1 MLIEAPEPE
10 ASKAE
15 RFRHLLTE
23 IDSAMYGGGDLD
35 GLLTELNSLAAHQ
48 FDVDTI
54 ACAFSSQSIDELAA
68 ELATPPP
75 KHVADVSRDD
85 LIAVVR
91 KILEPDTSERE
102 RLWYLDFMTRNTPH
116 PAVSDLIYWPGH
128 DDKVLAEDVVDQ
140 ALAYTPIVLAS
151 SVTNTGEQDGGG
163 QPATRPDFK

>member
-10 ASKAE
+10 ADKAE
-15 RFRHLLTE
+15 RFRHLLTR
-23 IDSAMYGGGDLD
+23 IDSALNGGGNLD
-35 GLLTELNSLAAHQ
+35 GLLTELNSLADQQ

-54 ACAFSSQSIDELAA
+54 ACSFSSQSIEELAA

-75 KHVADVSRDD
+75 RHISDVSRDD

-102 RLWYLDFMTRNTPH
+102 RFWYLDFMGRNTPH

-128 DDKVLAEDVVDQ
+128 DDEVLAEDVVDQ
-140 ALAYTPIVLAS
+140 ALAYTPIVLAPPG
-151 SVTNTGEQDGGG
+151 TTTGEQDGGG
-163 QPATRPDFK
+163 QAATRSESK